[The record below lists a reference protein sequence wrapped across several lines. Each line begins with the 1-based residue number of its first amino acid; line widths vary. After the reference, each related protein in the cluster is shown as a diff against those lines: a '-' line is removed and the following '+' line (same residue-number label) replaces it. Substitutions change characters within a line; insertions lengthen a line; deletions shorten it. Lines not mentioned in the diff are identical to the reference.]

1 MVYMIEKITE
11 LCVKLN
17 LPTETRINSK
27 TYGEKVLLLDF
38 PDLITASN
46 WRGFCIQ
53 STNKKSKGQNPSLYP
68 VVWKYENG
76 KTIVRQ
82 VHKVLGIG
90 CPIGHV
96 IDHLNGNT
104 FDNRRCNLEVITRAE
119 NTRRA
124 QLKKEKNYGI

>member
-1 MVYMIEKITE
+1 M
-11 LCVKLN
+11 L
-17 LPTETRINSK
+17 INISSK
-27 TYGEKVLLLDF
+27 TYGTKVLKISCRDF
-38 PDLITASN
+38 YLFISDE

-68 VVWKYENG
+68 VVWKYKNG

-82 VHKVLGIG
+82 VHKVLGIE

-96 IDHLNGNT
+96 IDHLNGNA

-124 QLKKEKNYGI
+124 QLKKKKNYDRKEL